1 MTTTISPTSINEET
15 THTFTL
21 TDDKTGSNY
30 YYHFYI
36 SDNSDD
42 YGTISSFNGLT
53 KQFTFQTN
61 ATIDFGSSNSVT
73 QTISYK
79 IYDDYPNLINSPTNV
94 TITFTINNVNNSPSA
109 YIQIID
115 STNNTIYVNG
125 SGVNVV
131 GKIVKQDFT
140 LKAKIAGITDADITG
155 NQIADGTGGTYQ
167 WWKSTNS
174 IINELTVSNY
184 ESYTEIENGNVDKSK
199 LNITQNEVGYFLY
212 VTYKYNDG
220 TNNNI
225 AYSGKTN
232 AIVDTDD
239 VPTGTFYITNSQ
251 GSSTPIINT
260 QLYKYFIVGQTS
272 NTLHVTNAI
281 TDVDVSETN
290 TVANTSN
297 INAGYK
303 WYGGS
308 DEIIG
313 ATNSNYT
320 VVDSDND
327 TQVSVRYTYTDRYD
341 RSTTIVHNGTN
352 IKAKTPTVLKAFTI
366 TATIGAAYTH
376 ELSGVQIV
384 DVDGTTLAISLV
396 YVPGSNNSWLS
407 LSNTNNIYTLTGTPV
422 NTNTVGPNQFTLQF
436 KNSDVLVYTFDFTIS
451 VGASS
456 NIPSLISIAGDMSV
470 SLNNVNTIVNTTK
483 NFESDNSIS
492 PVNSTFGP
500 VQSSKM
506 FTNTLIVSDINIYY
520 NSTKYESTKMKL
532 TFSSPSPSW
541 LSYSINRSETVALNT
556 GLGISDGNIFGNST
570 GGYYFSTNTAPNT
583 NIATP
588 YKWVFNLTGTPPDTN
603 LQTYTVATNL
613 SDVNGSSTV
622 SFKFYLIVENF
633 RYFLPDNISTPV
645 QGFQFEKFMFVT
657 SSKSQNNISMIVK
670 QKPSWM
676 KIQII
681 STLNDQDIPTGIIS
695 MKSIDVSSPG
705 VCNPSGPFDIVIE
718 LRDGSGLIIEFS
730 NRTIEYARQI
740 GNYDT
745 NDFLWM
751 FLNRPDQQ
759 LLAPRATAYPC
770 FICSDVDINGD
781 CTDSASNTFTKHQL
795 DMRRKVETLK
805 YKGKTFGYSK
815 AMIASQF
822 ARAKQGK
829 KKQWAA
835 QSITNSYPNVNNY
848 TQNGFVLSCPTARVS
863 NPVHIASQSNVPGN
877 KSFPLQIE
885 TNVPVVNYVPVRRTY
900 ATAGTKFPVRAYKF
914 GDLGFPVG
922 KSGRTPTKSTILT
935 IVFSISGITK
945 NDIVNNLTNIENMC
959 RLLFLGKRT
968 GDDFVLESIA
978 GNATDIYRSSQ
989 LLTGNAYTFTI
1000 KFTNID
1006 FAYISQLLS
1015 TLFINQIITIF
1026 NKFFFLT
1033 NAQDYRRL
1041 CSKIISISESNNTI
1055 SSINNSLELQ
1065 CQSNSNAI
1073 AVTPITNLNI
1083 QIAVN
1088 AWITDPATAEPLY
1101 GYISYWDTSAVTDMS
1116 NLFKDKATFNDD
1128 ISGWNTSAVTNMSS
1142 MFQGATA
1149 FNQYIG
1155 NWNTTAVANMSSMFQ
1170 GATAFN
1176 QNIGK
1181 KTVQTSGSISAYD
1194 AWNTIAV
1201 TNMSNMFNSAT
1212 AFNQNIGNWAV
1223 NVVADFNLMFN
1234 YTTVFNQNISGWDVL
1249 SSATVET
1256 VYTYDS
1262 LINNTG
1268 NSPTRFNLATSITND
1283 NIHAAVNL
1291 WFANNTVAKATY
1303 GEIKNWKTTAVTD
1316 MSNLF
1321 KDRATFNDDISKWN
1335 TSAVTNMSS
1344 MFEGATAFNQNI
1356 ETESVS
1362 VSANGTTNAY
1372 IAWNILA
1379 VTNMSNMFKGATTF
1393 NQNIGNW
1400 NTSIVTNMSNMF
1412 EGAVAFNQDIGTKS
1426 VTGIG
1431 TDYIAW
1437 STVAVTNMNSMFK
1450 SATIFNQYIGNW
1462 NTSAVTNM
1470 SSMFQGARAFNQD
1483 IVTKSV
1489 TLNGNTYIAWNT
1501 SAITNMSNMF
1511 NGALLFNQ
1519 NIRFWSI
1526 ISVTNM
1532 TNMLSG
1538 ATAFAAT
1545 YGTGTTTG
1553 YAETPLSTFF
1563 LFRPST
1569 KQELINAVNAWT
1581 SRLVWKTVSGYPQQ
1595 WYVGTTNDNAHDTS
1609 ATTVTSS
1616 NNTHNSESRIKFQHI
1631 STTAFT
1637 LNFDYIVSSEANFDF
1652 FRFFQSKDD
1661 GTSVE
1666 KLKKA
1671 GFITGTY
1678 SSGSTALTAGTYTF
1692 EFSYYK
1698 DYSVHRGNDNVQ
1710 VSNINIGNTAA
1721 YNNVLIA
1728 NWDTSLITDMSE
1740 LFKNKGTFNNDIRN
1754 WNTSAVTNMSSMF
1767 QGAAEFNQY
1776 IGDWNTTAVTNMS
1789 SMFQGA
1795 AKFNQNIGKKTVQ
1808 ASGSIS
1814 AYDAWNT
1821 SAVTN
1826 MSSMF
1831 NGASVFNQNISG
1843 WTVSNVTN
1851 STEIFTDCSI
1861 IQPNKPTF

>member
-1 MTTTISPTSINEET
+1 MSTTLFPTSINEET

-21 TDDKTGSNY
+21 TDTNTGSNF

-36 SDNSDD
+36 DSNDTGTNSAD

-53 KQFTFQTN
+53 KQFRFETN

-79 IYDDYPNLINSPTNV
+79 IYNDYPNLINNPTNV
-94 TITFTINNVNNSPSA
+94 TITFTINNVNNPPSA
-109 YIQIID
+109 YIQIVD

-125 SGVNVV
+125 SGVNVD
-131 GKIVKQDFT
+131 GAIVNQNDT
-140 LKAKIAGITDADITG
+140 LKAYISGITDADITG
-155 NQIADGTGGTYQ
+155 NQIAGGTYQ
-167 WWKSTNS
+167 WWKSTNN
-174 IINELTVSNY
+174 IVNALTTSNY
-184 ESYTEIENGNVDKSK
+184 ENYTEIDGE
-199 LNITQNEVGYFLY
+199 TNETLVVSQSLIGFFLY

-220 TNNNI
+220 TNDNI

-232 AIVDTDD
+232 AIVNVNDD
-239 VPTGTFYITNSQ
+239 PTGTFYITNSQ
-251 GSSTPIINT
+251 GSSTSIIAT

-281 TDVDVSETN
+281 RDDDVSIDD

-303 WYGGS
+303 WYRGS
-308 DEIIG
+308 DEIAG

-320 VVDSDND
+320 VADSDTD
-327 TQVSVRYTYTDRYD
+327 KQVSVTYTYTDRYNQQ
-341 RSTTIVHNGTN
+341 TIIAHNDTNTN

-366 TATIGAAYTH
+366 TATIGTAYTH
-376 ELSGVQIV
+376 ALSGVQIV
-384 DVDGTTLAISLV
+384 DVDGTPLAISLV

-436 KNSDVLVYTFDFTIS
+436 TRSGALAYTFDFTIS
-451 VGASS
+451 VSPSS
-456 NIPSLISIAGDMSV
+456 NDPSLISIAGDMSV

-492 PVNSTFGP
+492 QVNSTFGP

-520 NSTKYESTKMKL
+520 NSTDTKYESTKMKL
-532 TFSSPSPSW
+532 TFPSPSPSW

-603 LQTYTVATNL
+603 LQTYTVATDL
-613 SDVNGSSTV
+613 SDVNESSTV
-622 SFKFYLIVENF
+622 SFNFYLIVENF

-805 YKGKTFGYSK
+805 YKDKTFGYSK
-815 AMIASQF
+815 AMITSQF
-822 ARAKQGK
+822 ARAKQEK

-835 QSITNSYPNVNNY
+835 QSITDSYPNVNNY
-848 TQNGFVLSCPTARVS
+848 TQNGFVLSCPTARIS

-968 GDDFVLESIA
+968 GDDFSVESIV

-1000 KFTNID
+1000 KFINIALAD
-1006 FAYISQLLS
+1006 ISKLLS

-1065 CQSNSNAI
+1065 CQSNANAI
-1073 AVTPITNLNI
+1073 AVTPITQSNI
-1083 QIAVN
+1083 QTAVT
-1088 AWITDPATAEPLY
+1088 AWINDPATAEPLY
-1101 GYISYWDTSAVTDMS
+1101 GYISYWDTSAVTNMS
-1116 NLFKDKATFNDD
+1116 ELFKDKATFNDD

-1149 FNQYIG
+1149 FNQNIG
-1155 NWNTTAVANMSSMFQ
+1155 NWNTS
-1170 GATAFN
+1170 
-1176 QNIGK
+1176 
-1181 KTVQTSGSISAYD
+1181 
-1194 AWNTIAV
+1194 AV
-1201 TNMSNMFNSAT
+1201 TDMSNMFNSAT
-1212 AFNQNIGNWAV
+1212 AFNQNIGNWRVNAV
-1223 NVVADFNLMFN
+1223 TTFNQMFN
-1234 YTTVFNQNISGWDVL
+1234 YTTVFNQNISGWVV
-1249 SSATVET
+1249 SSANTDN

-1262 LINNTG
+1262 LINNTD
-1268 NSPTRFNLATSITND
+1268 NSPTLFNLATSITND
-1283 NIHAAVNL
+1283 NIHSAVNL
-1291 WFANNTVAKATY
+1291 WFTNNTVANATY
-1303 GEIKNWKTTAVTD
+1303 GVIQNWDTSDVTD

-1321 KDRATFNDDISKWN
+1321 KDRATFNDDISNWN
-1335 TSAVTNMSS
+1335 TSDVTNMSS
-1344 MFEGATAFNQNI
+1344 MFEGATAFN
-1356 ETESVS
+1356 
-1362 VSANGTTNAY
+1362 
-1372 IAWNILA
+1372 
-1379 VTNMSNMFKGATTF
+1379 KD
-1393 NQNIGNW
+1393 IGNW
-1400 NTSIVTNMSNMF
+1400 NTSLVTNMSSMF
-1412 EGAVAFNQDIGTKS
+1412 EGATAFNKDIGN
-1426 VTGIG
+1426 
-1431 TDYIAW
+1431 W
-1437 STVAVTNMNSMFK
+1437 NTVAVTNMNSMFK

-1462 NTSAVTNM
+1462 NTTLVTNM
-1470 SSMFQGARAFNQD
+1470 SSMFEGAAAFNQNIGTKSVPAETPYIAWNTVAVTNMNSMFKSATIFNQYIGNWNTTLVTNMSNMFESARAFNQD

-1489 TLNGNTYIAWNT
+1489 SGIGTTYIAWNT
-1501 SAITNMSNMF
+1501 TLVTNMSNMF

-1538 ATAFAAT
+1538 ATAFAAA
-1545 YGTGTTTG
+1545 YGTITG
-1553 YAETPLSTFF
+1553 YAETPLSIFF

-1581 SRLVWKTVSGYPQQ
+1581 SRVQWQEVTDYPQ
-1595 WYVGTTNDNAHDTS
+1595 WHVGSTNTDASGTS

-1637 LNFDYIVSSEANFDF
+1637 LNFDYIVSSEARYDF
-1652 FRFFQSKDD
+1652 FRFFQSKDE
-1661 GTSVE
+1661 GTSVR
-1666 KLKKA
+1666 KLNEA

-1692 EFSYYK
+1692 EFAYYK
-1698 DYSVHRGNDNVQ
+1698 DYSVHSGNDNVQ

-1721 YNNVLIA
+1721 YNNVSISDW
-1728 NWDTSLITDMSE
+1728 NTSLITDMSA
-1740 LFKNKGTFNNDIRN
+1740 LFKDKITFNDDISR
-1754 WNTSAVTNMSSMF
+1754 WEVDAVTTMANMF
-1767 QGAAEFNQY
+1767 EGAVAF
-1776 IGDWNTTAVTNMS
+1776 D
-1789 SMFQGA
+1789 
-1795 AKFNQNIGKKTVQ
+1795 QNIRGWNVNTGTNYTDMFLNATKMIDNQ
-1808 ASGSIS
+1808 SAS
-1814 AYDAWNT
+1814 ATPT
-1821 SAVTN
+1821 STY
-1826 MSSMF
+1826 F
-1831 NGASVFNQNISG
+1831 N
-1843 WTVSNVTN
+1843 
-1851 STEIFTDCSI
+1851 E
-1861 IQPNKPTF
+1861 